1 MALDGSHNSDLA
13 LKGAGA
19 RSHRISSNKQDF
31 DRQVDSID
39 RWLESVDG
47 GGTDM
52 TGSVRSWGVL
62 VHRAEFPIFML

>member
-47 GGTDM
+47 GGAPT
-52 TGSVRSWGVL
+52 
-62 VHRAEFPIFML
+62 